1 MSFVINP
8 LRGLDMNSFYLLV
21 GILGVAIGFVSYYA
35 SVHDKV
41 NALGRFTKP
50 AIALVI
56 LCGILL
62 MALAFT

>member
-56 LCGILL
+56 LCGTLL

>member
-8 LRGLDMNSFYLLV
+8 LRGLDMNSLYLLV

>member
-35 SVHDKV
+35 SLHDKV

>member
-1 MSFVINP
+1 
-8 LRGLDMNSFYLLV
+8 MNSFYLLV

>member
-1 MSFVINP
+1 
-8 LRGLDMNSFYLLV
+8 MNSFYLLV
-21 GILGVAIGFVSYYA
+21 GTLGVAIGFVSYYA

>member
-35 SVHDKV
+35 SVHDKI
-41 NALGRFTKP
+41 NALGRFTEP